1 MKEIS
6 VGQAAYFRKHYK
18 DVYIAMVCKQKK
30 SNRKGYY
37 IEETD
42 FAMNVLKD
50 IERKVV

>member
-6 VGQAAYFRKHYK
+6 AGQAAYFRKHHK

-42 FAMNVLKD
+42 FAMKVLKD

>member
-6 VGQAAYFRKHYK
+6 AGQAAYFRKHHK

-42 FAMNVLKD
+42 FAMKVLKD
-50 IERKVV
+50 IEGKVV